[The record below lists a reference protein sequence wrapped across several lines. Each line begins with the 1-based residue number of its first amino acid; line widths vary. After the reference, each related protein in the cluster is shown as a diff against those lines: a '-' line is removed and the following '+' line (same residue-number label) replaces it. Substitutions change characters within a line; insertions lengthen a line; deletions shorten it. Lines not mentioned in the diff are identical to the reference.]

1 MSNIEKTFPKNIK
14 AVVFDF
20 DGVFTNNKVYLSE
33 DGKESVRCDRSDG
46 WGIGI
51 LQKYDLLLSVMSSEV
66 NPVVLR
72 RCEKL
77 NLECYHQLKDS
88 KYKCFLQWCEK
99 KNISPSEVIYIGN
112 DENDVECLKNAGCGI
127 VPADAHD
134 SAKKVSDFVL
144 SKKGGD
150 GAVREL
156 ADSISIYFN
165 KT

>member
-1 MSNIEKTFPKNIK
+1 
-14 AVVFDF
+14 
-20 DGVFTNNKVYLSE
+20 
-33 DGKESVRCDRSDG
+33 
-46 WGIGI
+46 
-51 LQKYDLLLSVMSSEV
+51 MSSEV

-88 KYKCFLQWCEK
+88 KYKCFLQWCEE